1 MKMEGQSRMN
11 RNIIVS
17 LIAGLAGGLIVH
29 FTAPPAAFA
38 QNPTPVAKEIR
49 AQSFT
54 LTDASDHMVG
64 TFSVEPVLGRSS
76 AIIRNPG
83 LPDQT
88 IERFS
93 PMRIVLR
100 DARGREIW
108 TAGDSAVRPIG
119 ER

>member
-1 MKMEGQSRMN
+1 MN
-11 RNIIVS
+11 RNIVVS
-17 LIAGLAGGLIVH
+17 FIAGLAGGLIVH
-29 FTAPPAAFA
+29 FAAPPGAFA
-38 QNPTPVAKEIR
+38 QNQAPVAKEIR

-54 LTDASDHMVG
+54 LTDASDRTMG

-108 TAGDSAVRPIG
+108 TAGDAAVRPLS

>member
-1 MKMEGQSRMN
+1 MN
-11 RNIIVS
+11 RNILLS

-29 FTAPPAAFA
+29 FVAPATAFA
-38 QNPTPVAKEIR
+38 QNQAPTPKEIR

-54 LTDASDHMVG
+54 LTDASDRTMG

-83 LPDQT
+83 LPDQS
-88 IERFS
+88 IERIT

-108 TAGDSAVRPIG
+108 TAGDSGVRPIS
-119 ER
+119 EK